1 MRMPFRRSYP
11 IVTLVLLISCF
22 FWNCGDQNEKPQS
35 QAPVISKKIS
45 AQNVPESLQQKDKS
59 PTAAAP
65 VKGPDST
72 GTKDEEQKVSK
83 RIYDPNVRL
92 NPFIPLF
99 REDNKEAVA
108 DKTDKSKRKK
118 RIPQTPL
125 EKISLNQLKLVAIIR
140 SSSGNKALVEDN
152 TQKGYIIKNGTYIGL
167 NSGIVTQINANS
179 VIVEEEIEN
188 LLGELILQNTEIKL
202 QKPAGE

>member
-1 MRMPFRRSYP
+1 MQFRKYFP
-11 IVTLVLLISCF
+11 ILSLILLISCF
-22 FWNCGDQNEKPQS
+22 LWNCGDQKEQSHS

-45 AQNVPESLQQKDKS
+45 VQTEPDALQQKDEI
-59 PTAAAP
+59 PTAAAS
-65 VKGPDST
+65 VKEPEST

-83 RIYDPNVRL
+83 RIYDPTKRID
-92 NPFIPLF
+92 PFLPLF
-99 REDNKEAVA
+99 REDNKETVA

-152 TQKGYIIKNGTYIGL
+152 TGKGYIIKNGTYIGL
-167 NSGIVTQINANS
+167 NSGIVTQINASS